1 MPKCSGPLA
10 DNKGTSQS
18 CLSTQNKNGRRRSR
32 FKTRV
37 YLKMRRETPPL
48 YGQIALFKNGHHV
61 ILQKGT
67 ALAPP
72 LVSLLGLGGKNC
84 TARDKSPAAPDGAGD
99 FPSSLRRVS
108 ESIDT
113 GYLHFMVFPYNTPPG
128 GGVSAGPLSL
138 IVSVACM
145 EEHLVCSGLSRHVT
159 HPLPL
164 AAAASLSSGSYC
176 ESF

>member
-10 DNKGTSQS
+10 DKKGTSQS

-37 YLKMRRETPPL
+37 YLKMRREAPPL
-48 YGQIALFKNGHHV
+48 YGQTALFKNGHHV

-72 LVSLLGLGGKNC
+72 SVSLLGLGGKNC

-128 GGVSAGPLSL
+128 GGVGRTPFSNCLRGLYGGTSSL
-138 IVSVACM
+138 FRPIS
-145 EEHLVCSGLSRHVT
+145 SRDSPPST
-159 HPLPL
+159 
-164 AAAASLSSGSYC
+164 GGYC
-176 ESF
+176 IAVLRQLL